1 MIPLI
6 WKTSMNQDLT
16 TSRNCYSF
24 IASYIVDKKL
34 ATYSANK
41 NGVKVSAISRIT
53 FATAINPPEL

>member
-1 MIPLI
+1 
-6 WKTSMNQDLT
+6 MNQDLT

-41 NGVKVSAISRIT
+41 NGVRVVSAISRIT
-53 FATAINPPEL
+53 ITTAMYST

>member
-41 NGVKVSAISRIT
+41 NGVRVVSAISRIT
-53 FATAINPPEL
+53 ITTAMYST